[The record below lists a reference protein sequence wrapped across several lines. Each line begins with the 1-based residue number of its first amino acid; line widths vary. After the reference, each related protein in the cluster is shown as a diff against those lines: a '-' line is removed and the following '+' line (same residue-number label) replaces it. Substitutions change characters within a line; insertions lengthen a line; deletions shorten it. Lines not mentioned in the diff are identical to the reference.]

1 MGAISMINVPDYLLL
16 ATLGGMGVVLMASPL
31 GALLLWRR
39 MAFIGDT
46 LAHASL
52 LGIGLAF
59 CWHLPLV
66 IGVLMT
72 SVIIGIGLAQLR
84 PSHYFSQDAILA
96 VLTYSLF
103 AAGLIL
109 LASMQAAPMS
119 LLTYLYGD
127 ILILSWS
134 EIAWIFAVAF
144 VVLIALWRTWK
155 KLLIVMMSPELAQ
168 IEGIPVRIYENA
180 LMLCLAMAIA
190 FAIKI
195 VGVLLV
201 AALLIIPNVT
211 SRLLSRHPWQMIGGG
226 IVIGCLSVILG
237 LMNSYYFDWP
247 TGPTIVLASFVI
259 FLLVLIRQSFFKK
272 MAKK

>member
-1 MGAISMINVPDYLLL
+1 MFNIPDYLLL
-16 ATLGGMGVVLMASPL
+16 AALGGVGVVLMASPL

-66 IGVLMT
+66 IGVLIT
-72 SVIIGIGLAQLR
+72 SVIVGIGLAQLR
-84 PSHYFSQDAILA
+84 NTTYFSQDAILA

-127 ILILSWS
+127 ILILSWA
-134 EIAWIFAVAF
+134 EIAWIFVIAMAVLL
-144 VVLIALWRTWK
+144 VLLVTWK
-155 KLLIVMMSPELAQ
+155 KLLIVMVSPELAE
-168 IEGIPVRIYENA
+168 IEGIPVRLYENG

-201 AALLIIPNVT
+201 AALLIIPNAA
-211 SRLLSRHPWQMIGGG
+211 SRVWSSHPWQMIGGG

-247 TGPTIVLASFVI
+247 TGPTIVLAAFVLFILIVMHQRI
-259 FLLVLIRQSFFKK
+259 FRHVLQSKK
-272 MAKK
+272 

>member
-1 MGAISMINVPDYLLL
+1 MINVPDYLLL

>member
-1 MGAISMINVPDYLLL
+1 MLNIPDYMLL
-16 ATLGGMGVVLMASPL
+16 AALGGMGVVLMASPL

-72 SVIIGIGLAQLR
+72 SIVVGVGLAQLR
-84 PSHYFSQDAILA
+84 TTHYFSQDAILA

-127 ILILSWS
+127 ILILSWA
-134 EIAWIFAVAF
+134 EIAWIFAIAIT
-144 VVLIALWRTWK
+144 VLAALLMTWK
-155 KLLIVMMSPELAQ
+155 KLLIVMVSPELAQ
-168 IEGIPVRIYENA
+168 IEGIPVRTYENG

-201 AALLIIPNVT
+201 AALLIIPNAA
-211 SRLLSRHPWQMIGGG
+211 SRVLSYHPWQMIWGG
-226 IVIGCLSVILG
+226 IVIGCASVVLG
-237 LMNSYYFDWP
+237 LTNSYYFDWP
-247 TGPTIVLASFVI
+247 TGPTIVLAAFVL
-259 FLLVLIRQSFFKK
+259 FLLVIVYNSVFRNVFKNKNQS
-272 MAKK
+272 

>member
-1 MGAISMINVPDYLLL
+1 MFNIPSYLLL
-16 ATLGGMGVVLMASPL
+16 AALGGMGVVLMTSPL

-59 CWHLPLV
+59 CWDLPLFV
-66 IGVLMT
+66 GVLMT
-72 SVIIGIGLAQLR
+72 SVVVGVGLAQLR
-84 PSHYFSQDAILA
+84 PTHYFSQDTILA

-134 EIAWIFAVAF
+134 EIAWIFGMGF
-144 VVLIALWRTWK
+144 LVLITLFFSWK
-155 KLLIVMMSPELAQ
+155 KLLIVTMSPELAQ
-168 IEGIPVRIYENA
+168 IEGIPVKTYENG
-180 LMLCLAMAIA
+180 LMLFLALAIA

-201 AALLIIPNVT
+201 AALLIIPNAA

-237 LMNSYYFDWP
+237 LMNSFYFDWP
-247 TGPTIVLASFVI
+247 TGPTIVLASFVLFSCI
-259 FLLVLIRQSFFKK
+259 LLFKLVSQRVLKNR
-272 MAKK
+272 